1 MALAD
6 FAPAARSSI
15 AATLLRGAGRW
26 LAARGAA
33 RAKAVA
39 LNDLLFMPPHRLR
52 DLGID
57 PPSVHQSL
65 DARFWPTRK

>member
-6 FAPAARSSI
+6 FAPAARPSI
-15 AATLLRGAGRW
+15 IGSAVHSLVQALV
-26 LAARGAA
+26 ARRAA
-33 RAKAVA
+33 RARQAA
-39 LNDLLFMPPHRLR
+39 LDDLLFMPEHRLR

-57 PPSVHQSL
+57 PQQLHQAI